1 MTREYRTGI
10 MEKIDLHC
18 RIPAEV
24 DEVGTAECQD
34 GVIVANDYDVS
45 INILNRFWVI
55 SIEG

>member
-1 MTREYRTGI
+1 LTREYRTGI
-10 MEKIDLHC
+10 IEKIDLHC

-45 INILNRFWVI
+45 INILNRFW
-55 SIEG
+55 EYP

>member
-1 MTREYRTGI
+1 

-34 GVIVANDYDVS
+34 GVICSEWLRCVNKYS
-45 INILNRFWVI
+45 
-55 SIEG
+55 